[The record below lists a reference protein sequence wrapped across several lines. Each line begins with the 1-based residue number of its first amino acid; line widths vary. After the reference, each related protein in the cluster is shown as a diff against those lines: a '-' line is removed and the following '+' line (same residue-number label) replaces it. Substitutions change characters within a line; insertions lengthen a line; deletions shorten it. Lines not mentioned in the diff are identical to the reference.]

1 MNRYKISLYT
11 EQKDTVIQWLYQY
24 KRMETNLKSD
34 KFFKIQAT
42 QAAQEQERA
51 FREIEILERMLKNI
65 QYVLKNL

>member
-1 MNRYKISLYT
+1 
-11 EQKDTVIQWLYQY
+11 
-24 KRMETNLKSD
+24 METNLKSD